1 MQRTLG
7 DGGLTLASGLP
18 LRGAV
23 MLKFAI
29 AVAGCLLAASVAS
42 AQEASSGEGNEI
54 NIGDVMGFQ
63 QQRHL
68 KLWFAGRASNWPLAE
83 YEIDKLKDG
92 FADIDKLI
100 GGGTVDNAVG
110 APIAALEKAIESKNK
125 DAFVRAFDQLTT
137 GCNSCHRTL
146 DHAFIV
152 IQRPEVSPFGNQTF
166 APK

>member
-1 MQRTLG
+1 
-7 DGGLTLASGLP
+7 
-18 LRGAV
+18 
-23 MLKFAI
+23 MLKFAM
-29 AVAGCLLAASVAS
+29 AFAGFLLAASATG
-42 AQEASSGEGNEI
+42 AQETSSGEGNEI
-54 NIGDVMGFQ
+54 NIGDVMAFQ

-68 KLWFAGRASNWPLAE
+68 KLWFAGRAGNWPLAE
-83 YEIDKLKDG
+83 YEIGKLKDG

-110 APIAALEKAIESKNK
+110 APIAALEKAIDGKNK
-125 DAFVRAFDQLTT
+125 DAFLRAFDQLTA

-152 IQRPEVSPFGNQTF
+152 IQRPEVSPFGNQAF

>member
-1 MQRTLG
+1 
-7 DGGLTLASGLP
+7 
-18 LRGAV
+18 

-29 AVAGCLLAASVAS
+29 AVAACVLSVSVAS
-42 AQEASSGEGNEI
+42 AQETSSGEGNEI

-68 KLWFAGRASNWPLAE
+68 KLWFAGRAGNWPLAE

>member
-1 MQRTLG
+1 
-7 DGGLTLASGLP
+7 
-18 LRGAV
+18 

-29 AVAGCLLAASVAS
+29 AVAGCVLAASVAS
-42 AQEASSGEGNEI
+42 AQETSSGEGNEI

-68 KLWFAGRASNWPLAE
+68 KLWFAGRAGNWPLAE

>member
-1 MQRTLG
+1 
-7 DGGLTLASGLP
+7 
-18 LRGAV
+18 

-29 AVAGCLLAASVAS
+29 AFAGLLLAASVTG
-42 AQEASSGEGNEI
+42 AQETSSGEGNEI
-54 NIGDVMGFQ
+54 NIGDVMAFQ

-68 KLWFAGRASNWPLAE
+68 KLWFAGRAGNWPLAE

-110 APIAALEKAIESKNK
+110 APIAALEKAIDGKNK
-125 DAFVRAFDQLTT
+125 DAFLRAFDQLTA

-152 IQRPEVSPFGNQTF
+152 IQRPEVSPFGNQAF

>member
-1 MQRTLG
+1 
-7 DGGLTLASGLP
+7 
-18 LRGAV
+18 

-29 AVAGCLLAASVAS
+29 AVAGCVLAASVAS
-42 AQEASSGEGNEI
+42 AQETSSGEGNEI

-68 KLWFAGRASNWPLAE
+68 KLWFAGRAGNWPLAE

-125 DAFVRAFDQLTT
+125 DAFVRAFDQLTA